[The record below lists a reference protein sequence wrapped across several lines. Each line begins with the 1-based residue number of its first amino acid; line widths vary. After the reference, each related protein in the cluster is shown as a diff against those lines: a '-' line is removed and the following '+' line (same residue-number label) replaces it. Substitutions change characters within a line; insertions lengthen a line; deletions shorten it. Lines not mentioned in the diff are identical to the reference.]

1 MSSSS
6 RKRGSER
13 VQTRSVTRRELLLDT
28 AVELLGERAP
38 DEISLSDISNRAEI
52 AVGSAYHHFANA
64 NAIFAALAARFA
76 VELDLRLA
84 EAYTEDEAED
94 WQSIVETAVLRTT
107 QLYNERPDY
116 RQLILGGKA
125 PAEIKLLDREND
137 EAVGQIIIDAISQQ
151 FVIPEFPRR
160 VEIFFIAVEIADLVF
175 MLSQM
180 RHGEITPTMREE
192 AQTAM
197 VSYLRAYLPTHLPRK
212 PATNPLQDDSEITKV
227 RE

>member
-1 MSSSS
+1 MTSSS

-13 VQTRSVTRRELLLDT
+13 LQARSVARRELLLDT
-28 AVELLGERAP
+28 TVELLGESPP
-38 DEISLSDISNRAEI
+38 DEISLSDISSRAGI

-64 NAIFAALAARFA
+64 NAIFAALADRFA
-76 VELDLRLA
+76 VELDDRLA
-84 EAYTEDEAED
+84 QPYTVNDAGD
-94 WQSIVETAVLRTT
+94 WKSIVETAVARTT

-125 PAEIKLLDREND
+125 PAEIKLSDREND

-160 VEIFFIAVEIADLVF
+160 AEIFFISVEIADLVF

-180 RHGEITPTMREE
+180 RHGEITPIMCEE

-197 VSYLRAYLPTHLPRK
+197 VAYLRAYLPEKLPRK
-212 PATNPLQDDSEITKV
+212 PAGDAETEHS
-227 RE
+227 